1 MLICV
6 ISDKSYCG
14 SHEKICPPNRTC
26 LNMIGGRYL
35 CKENEVLQ
43 NSINVVIAVDK
54 SVLPAVLPLL
64 LSIKEHNKES
74 SLLIHVVISD
84 EDRKELE
91 KLIYC
96 GFSIPD
102 NIQVCPN
109 NYNVSKYL
117 VIYITFRLML

>member
-6 ISDKSYCG
+6 ISDKNYCG

-35 CKENEVLQ
+35 CEENEVLQ

-54 SVLPAVLPLL
+54 SVLPAVLPFLV
-64 LSIKEHNKES
+64 SIKEHNKES
-74 SLLIHVVISD
+74 SLVIHVVISD

-109 NYNVSKYL
+109 NYSVSKYL
-117 VIYITFRLML
+117 VIYISLSD